1 MEGFVTK
8 RGHLITNWKVR
19 WFLLEN
25 GEIKYYT
32 DRTMQILKGR
42 YILRK
47 ESIVTY
53 HADMGLNKNVILIFT
68 TSHPFR
74 KKALYFSCESA
85 ESKTAW
91 FDGITRQIE
100 GLKTG
105 KLDPVATPTIIEATK
120 QSMDNMTSRIN
131 DTLSGAV
138 TKVLHVVDI
147 ATTDSSTNDADVEEL
162 LRGRPAPRHNRIE
175 RGISVE
181 SAESA
186 QTMNSARSARPISK
200 GKRLSTHPVSPGL
213 TQSTG
218 YTAADYDSSDTD
230 GSADERFERTG
241 RVKADS
247 DAARMRSTST
257 GHNSAQSAA
266 LAAEALNSPLLQ
278 KRSSDPRGKGLVV
291 EESDL
296 PRVSMMAAEEAAQAN
311 LKKMNYNSG
320 SYVKPGV
327 SPTNAVSSKRSISPK
342 PGSGGSAISPT
353 LSAQP
358 TSAAPS
364 PAATTP
370 VSEPTTPKKK
380 SSFTVGDNSWIKR
393 ADNAA
398 GSSTTNVGT
407 GEGSATGVGGVNT
420 KETSSDKSR
429 SSANVSTKEPAA
441 VSPLPT
447 TSDADSPWIEVTT
460 CVCNMRLSASCVS
473 VSHLCRRLCRCVRCS
488 SVLNSGGCAGCGR
501 RRL

>member
-47 ESIVTY
+47 ESITTY

-105 KLDPVATPTIIEATK
+105 KLEPVATPTIIEATK

-200 GKRLSTHPVSPGL
+200 GKRLSTHPVSPGV

-230 GSADERFERTG
+230 GSADEHYERTG

-247 DAARMRSTST
+247 DARMRSTST

-311 LKKMNYNSG
+311 MKKMNYNSG
-320 SYVKPGV
+320 SSVKPGV

-342 PGSGGSAISPT
+342 PGVSTTSPT
-353 LSAQP
+353 LPAQLA
-358 TSAAPS
+358 SAAPS
-364 PAATTP
+364 SAATTP

-398 GSSTTNVGT
+398 ASSTANVGT
-407 GEGSATGVGGVNT
+407 GEGSCGAAGGVST
-420 KETSSDKSR
+420 KETSSNKSR

-460 CVCNMRLSASCVS
+460 TCVCNYASVCFLCLCLAPVSAIV
-473 VSHLCRRLCRCVRCS
+473 
-488 SVLNSGGCAGCGR
+488 
-501 RRL
+501 

>member
-47 ESIVTY
+47 ESIITY

-105 KLDPVATPTIIEATK
+105 KLEPVATPTIIEATK

-186 QTMNSARSARPISK
+186 QTTNSARTARPISK
-200 GKRLSTHPVSPGL
+200 GKRLSTHPVSPGV

-230 GSADERFERTG
+230 GSADEHYERTG

-247 DAARMRSTST
+247 DARMRSTST
-257 GHNSAQSAA
+257 GHNSAQISA
-266 LAAEALNSPLLQ
+266 LAAEALNSPVLQ
-278 KRSSDPRGKGLVV
+278 KRSSDPRGKGLAV

-311 LKKMNYNSG
+311 MKKMNYNSG
-320 SYVKPGV
+320 SCVKPGV
-327 SPTNAVSSKRSISPK
+327 SPTSASSGKRSISPK
-342 PGSGGSAISPT
+342 PAPGGSAISPT
-353 LSAQP
+353 LPAQLA
-358 TSAAPS
+358 SAAPS

-398 GSSTTNVGT
+398 GSSTTSVGT
-407 GEGSATGVGGVNT
+407 GEGSGGAAGGVSA
-420 KETSSDKSR
+420 KEMSSNKSR

-441 VSPLPT
+441 VSPLPIP
-447 TSDADSPWIEVTT
+447 SDADSPWIEVST
-460 CVCNMRLSASCVS
+460 CVCNLCVCLLPAPLSRTCVVDCVAVS
-473 VSHLCRRLCRCVRCS
+473 V
-488 SVLNSGGCAGCGR
+488 
-501 RRL
+501 

>member
-25 GEIKYYT
+25 GDIKYYT

-47 ESIVTY
+47 ESIITY

-105 KLDPVATPTIIEATK
+105 KLEPVATPTIIEATK

-200 GKRLSTHPVSPGL
+200 GKRLSTHPVSPGV

-230 GSADERFERTG
+230 GSADEHYERTG

-247 DAARMRSTST
+247 DAARVRSTST

-296 PRVSMMAAEEAAQAN
+296 PRVSMMAADEAAQAN
-311 LKKMNYNSG
+311 MKKMNYNSG
-320 SYVKPGV
+320 STVKPV
-327 SPTNAVSSKRSISPK
+327 ASPTNASSSQRSISPK
-342 PGSGGSAISPT
+342 PGISATSPT
-353 LSAQP
+353 VPAQP
-358 TSAAPS
+358 TFAAPS

-407 GEGSATGVGGVNT
+407 GEGSGGAAVGVT
-420 KETSSDKSR
+420 AKETSSNKSR
-429 SSANVSTKEPAA
+429 TSANVSTKEPAA

-447 TSDADSPWIEVTT
+447 PSDADSPWIEVST
-460 CVCNMRLSASCVS
+460 CVCNYASVCF
-473 VSHLCRRLCRCVRCS
+473 LRLCLAPVPS
-488 SVLNSGGCAGCGR
+488 FV
-501 RRL
+501 